1 MESLPNN
8 SGKSFKP
15 EVTNPEKREPVAQG
29 VRRKTV
35 KGLIKESIHTEDLSI
50 EMILQ
55 DYIIPTL
62 KDGIFDTAIGILDY
76 MRGGSGYSRFSSRN
90 RRFDR
95 DRRGRNEPVD
105 YTRRSRISERYS
117 YNEAPEEPAGAERI
131 EYYDVMIPD
140 YDPKVGRKDSVRA
153 KNKAM
158 SIMAELE
165 DDIRAYGV
173 ARLDHFYELCGLS
186 SASYSTDYNYGWTNL
201 TNAKVYRVPDGW
213 AFDMPKVMPIE

>member
-15 EVTNPEKREPVAQG
+15 EPVDSEKREPIAQG
-29 VRRKTV
+29 VKRRTV
-35 KGLIKESIHTEDLSI
+35 KGMIKESIHTEDLSV

-76 MRGGSGYSRFSSRN
+76 MRGGSGYSRFSSRS
-90 RRFDR
+90 RRD
-95 DRRGRNEPVD
+95 DRRRKNEPFD
-105 YTRRSRISERYS
+105 YTKRSRISERYA
-117 YNEAPEEPAGAERI
+117 YNDAPEEPKGAERI

-140 YDPKVGRKDSVRA
+140 YDSKIGRKDSVRA

-173 ARLDHFYELCGLS
+173 ARLDHFYELCDLS
-186 SASYSTDYNYGWTNL
+186 AVSYSTDYNYGWTNL
-201 TNAKVYRVPDGW
+201 ANAKVYRVPDGW